1 MSLNLDKRHRA
12 MLREMGVRVWSPME
26 APVAVPAVAAA
37 PPAAV
42 ARPET
47 PVHTP
52 VHAPVAIDAVAVRA
66 RSTPAASAVPPP
78 VARPQPAAAP
88 SASAGEG
95 PIWQMGEALALYADT
110 ANTAGPRWLVLAETP
125 ASALQAG
132 FNPFEGDAGKLL
144 DNMLRAAKLHTAGS
158 VTLAPLARQGTAGAS
173 MATSMADVLASAR
186 PDLVLVM
193 GRLASQALLQSSE
206 PFGKLRGQV
215 HQLHDVKV
223 IVTLDAPYLLRNPLD
238 KAKAWEDLCLAM
250 SVIPQ

>member
-26 APVAVPAVAAA
+26 LPAAGPANIAAVGVAPAVQAAPVKTEAPA
-37 PPAAV
+37 
-42 ARPET
+42 
-47 PVHTP
+47 
-52 VHAPVAIDAVAVRA
+52 HAPVAIDAVAARA
-66 RSTPAASAVPPP
+66 RSAPVQPTPVS
-78 VARPQPAAAP
+78 RPQPAAAP

-95 PIWQMGEALALYADT
+95 PTWQMGEALALYADT

-125 ASALQAG
+125 ASALQGG
-132 FNPFEGDAGKLL
+132 FNPFDGDAGKLL

-158 VTLAPLARQGTAGAS
+158 VTLAPLARQGAAGVNMAAS
-173 MATSMADVLASAR
+173 LRDVLASAR

-193 GRLASQALLQSSE
+193 GRLASQALLQSNE
-206 PFGKLRGQV
+206 PFGKLRSQV
-215 HQLHDVKV
+215 HQLQGVKL

-250 SVIPQ
+250 SLLST